1 MTQIDTNVF
10 SICTVSYIPTNLIF
24 KCYRYL
30 LENILIV
37 LYLQN
42 KRASLLW
49 HIHTHH
55 GDLIDGISWSV

>member
-10 SICTVSYIPTNLIF
+10 SICTVSYILTNLIF

-42 KRASLLW
+42 KRAS
-49 HIHTHH
+49 
-55 GDLIDGISWSV
+55 